1 MEDSSRRRTREIAR
15 DVLVEAFGAS
25 ATPFVPVPF
34 VDDFLHERLLRR
46 VAVKVLQRHGLDANE
61 LPRDVV
67 AAYVRAGARPLA
79 SSIAIG
85 AARFIVRK
93 VAIVLDV
100 KKSYDVFGQAI
111 AFALGLDIVAT
122 EGWLDPKSVDGV
134 GAALHRALEIVS
146 SGALEGLGRAG
157 REAYAS
163 GGGVSQLAE
172 ALGVEVEKTR
182 AQLYG
187 VLRGE
192 LGSPSSRVMRSS

>member
-1 MEDSSRRRTREIAR
+1 MEDGGHRHTREIAR

-46 VAVKVLQRHGLDANE
+46 VAVKVLGSHGLAHGD

-67 AAYVRAGARPLA
+67 AAYVGAGARPLA

-100 KKSYDVFGQAI
+100 KKSHDVFGQAI
-111 AFALGLDIVAT
+111 AFALGLDVAAS
-122 EGWLDPKSVDGV
+122 EGWLRDGSADRV
-134 GAALHRALEIVS
+134 GAALHRALEVVS

-157 REAYAS
+157 REAYTS
-163 GGGVSQLAE
+163 GIGIGQLAD
-172 ALGVEVEKTR
+172 AIGAEVEKTR
-182 AQLYG
+182 AQLYT
-187 VLRGE
+187 VLRDE
-192 LGSPSSRVMRSS
+192 LAR

>member
-1 MEDSSRRRTREIAR
+1 MDDTRDRRARELALA
-15 DVLVEAFGAS
+15 VLIEAFGAS

-46 VAVKVLQRHGLDANE
+46 VAVKVLERHGLAAGN
-61 LPRDVV
+61 LPNDVV
-67 AAYVRAGARPLA
+67 AAYVRAGAAPLA

-100 KKSYDVFGQAI
+100 KKSHDVFGQAI
-111 AFALGLDIVAT
+111 AFALGLDIAAS
-122 EGWLDPKSVDGV
+122 EGWLDARGAKCV

-163 GGGVSQLAE
+163 GGMNKLAD
-172 ALGVEVEKTR
+172 AIGVEVEKTR
-182 AQLYG
+182 AQLHG
-187 VLRGE
+187 VLRDE
-192 LGSPSSRVMRSS
+192 LMRPE